1 MLDEFGCTIHH
12 FSHNSNASS
21 TSQSSLLA
29 QGQSL
34 LLQVKGKASEWHPP
48 QPQWLRKKHKKTVRF
63 EYASRPPKIKGSR
76 TSLLKD
82 WGTPAEGIEIFR
94 VAELTEFS
102 STEFFSATKIS
113 ISRPRSP
120 LPENVPA
127 KKRKL
132 NRESLY
138 RLIPQVNWSF
148 LRPCKCAKSN
158 QPHFFPSPN
167 RVSSKQTEFRP
178 FKKTNP
184 KFISPYLSFPAFLE
198 WDRCTWIIPIYGRLP
213 WPESTSAM
221 LLDQTPGDPASP
233 SPEANEIAWT
243 AEAVLQLWAFLLDL
257 RTAGKLG
264 PLALSFQLASQG
276 TTESTRSRTLLTD
289 SHIQTHMSNPY
300 PATSSLSISDVDHI
314 RVYHDG
320 PKCLGLRTV
329 LDAWKFKNNG
339 RGTRLLVGAKL
350 VLLDEQSRGI
360 MVL

>member
-1 MLDEFGCTIHH
+1 MH
-12 FSHNSNASS
+12 
-21 TSQSSLLA
+21 
-29 QGQSL
+29 L
-34 LLQVKGKASEWHPP
+34 LLLNLHSLHKGK
-48 QPQWLRKKHKKTVRF
+48 PQWLRKKHKKTVRF
-63 EYASRPPKIKGSR
+63 EYAPRPPKIKGSR

-138 RLIPQVNWSF
+138 RLIPQ
-148 LRPCKCAKSN
+148 
-158 QPHFFPSPN
+158 PHFFPSPN

-213 WPESTSAM
+213 WPESTSAT
-221 LLDQTPGDPASP
+221 LLDQTPGDPAGP

-289 SHIQTHMSNPY
+289 SHIQTYMKYTMMDPSVWVYEPFSM
-300 PATSSLSISDVDHI
+300 PGSSRTTDEGHVYSSVLNSYSWTNSQEESWSSSETPWLPFISSIQQLLPNQDVDFD
-314 RVYHDG
+314 V
-320 PKCLGLRTV
+320 
-329 LDAWKFKNNG
+329 
-339 RGTRLLVGAKL
+339 
-350 VLLDEQSRGI
+350 QSF
-360 MVL
+360 L